1 LTWEQQRQ
9 LIEDGHVLL
18 VRDYLVEK
26 GLKLPT
32 GLEELAAAEEA
43 AVAAAGARQGGSGSP
58 RAPKPLRPLHPSI
71 PQVDLDALWKRLVE
85 PIGSEKPNLHVRTI
99 SLPAHAS
106 AKQIAAH
113 EQTYLFDEVLGQDVH
128 KASLLARR
136 QKQAV
141 DVTPG
146 AGRTRYQKGA
156 RYSIQSDDK
165 AGTGFWYDAV
175 YEVLLDQNGKLLGST
190 GEELQLDGATRVGY
204 ARVLELRKSC
214 GRTTHVR
221 LSVRKQDA
229 AACSVIVDLLQ
240 PVGRSGPSSKQF
252 ETNRTHAPPKLT
264 SVLNLGRKVEMTP
277 ATSSSGSELRFELAK
292 VCDGV
297 GGRQLR
303 SLALSPD
310 MFTGD
315 VMLGEV
321 KVDLMAMTVSQ
332 LSAELA
338 ARDEPRSGRK
348 IILRARLYAVIISL
362 AVAERE
368 AELEADV

>member
-175 YEVLLDQNGKLLGST
+175 YEVLLDQNGKHLSG
-190 GEELQLDGATRVGY
+190 LDGRGAAARRSHQGWVCAC
-204 ARVLELRKSC
+204 ARVAQELWPDDARPIECAKTRC
-214 GRTTHVR
+214 GGV
-221 LSVRKQDA
+221 Q
-229 AACSVIVDLLQ
+229 
-240 PVGRSGPSSKQF
+240 
-252 ETNRTHAPPKLT
+252 
-264 SVLNLGRKVEMTP
+264 
-277 ATSSSGSELRFELAK
+277 
-292 VCDGV
+292 CD
-297 GGRQLR
+297 R
-303 SLALSPD
+303 
-310 MFTGD
+310 
-315 VMLGEV
+315 
-321 KVDLMAMTVSQ
+321 
-332 LSAELA
+332 
-338 ARDEPRSGRK
+338 
-348 IILRARLYAVIISL
+348 
-362 AVAERE
+362 
-368 AELEADV
+368 